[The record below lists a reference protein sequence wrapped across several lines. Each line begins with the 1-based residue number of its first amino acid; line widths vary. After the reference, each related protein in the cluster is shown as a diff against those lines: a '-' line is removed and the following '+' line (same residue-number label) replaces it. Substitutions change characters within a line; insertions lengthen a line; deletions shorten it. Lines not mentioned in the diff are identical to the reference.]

1 MVHALHLNFA
11 MDSLEIWNAMLI
23 FRIKRDVCVCGRG
36 GGGGE
41 RAVKEKEYFHHGKD
55 SNKQ

>member
-1 MVHALHLNFA
+1 MVHELHLNFV

-23 FRIKRDVCVCGRG
+23 FRIKTVGVG

-41 RAVKEKEYFHHGKD
+41 GRARVAILI
-55 SNKQ
+55 